1 MAIVFLL
8 AGLWWLLILLGLAIG
23 LLLTPVGLLYTDIAA
38 GLVIFTQVWFFAT
51 PVVYPAPESF
61 PLSLLATAGWHV
73 LLVPRAA
80 RYLPH
85 ATVSLMLGL
94 NLFVWFCELI
104 PLYYQPLLG

>member
-1 MAIVFLL
+1 MLWLAAALALL
-8 AGLWWLLILLGLAIG
+8 VVGKNALATGRYQGRYLFPSLGA
-23 LLLTPVGLLYTDIAA
+23 
-38 GLVIFTQVWFFAT
+38 
-51 PVVYPAPESF
+51 
-61 PLSLLATAGWHV
+61 LSLLATAGWHV

-94 NLFVWFCELI
+94 NLFIWFCELI